1 MRRQLLRYVGLFCV
15 IVLFAGALW
24 GENNQIASLWGEIE
38 RLEKKQGHLE
48 FEKEKLV
55 SESNE
60 LADRIEKL
68 KKEAEKG
75 IGVIGE
81 YKLKKELRRS
91 QELAQRLEALEAEI
105 EAAQIASAEKKK
117 GLNSLYQAEISLLLQ
132 KLNKSSP
139 EETKLLLERVGELRA
154 AKESLELTEERVKM
168 EDLKVEEIDIEQ
180 EDDPEKLREKADL
193 VSDFVDKLQGRL
205 CLIDQKIKGLKRE
218 KKNEEK
224 IREFVRELSLF
235 DEDALTTRGLQ
246 VKSKDEGSLD
256 KGYRSDDFEESSWGD
271 FPIGE
276 REAAKVSA
284 ERAPAPSVSGWK
296 LSPGEIEREI
306 EELKKEREELA
317 QKSSDL
323 LKKAEEFYGRAA
335 ELSKS
340 KGTIGEP

>member
-1 MRRQLLRYVGLFCV
+1 MRRQLLSYVGLFCV

-38 RLEKKQGHLE
+38 RLEKKQEHLE

-68 KKEAEKG
+68 KKEAGEG

-105 EAAQIASAEKKK
+105 EATQIAVAEKKK
-117 GLNSLYQAEISLLLQ
+117 ELNSLYETEISFLLG

-154 AKESLELTEERVKM
+154 AKESLEPTEERVKM
-168 EDLKVEEIDIEQ
+168 EDLKVEQIDIEQ

-205 CLIDQKIKGLKRE
+205 CLVDQKIKELQRE

-235 DEDALTTRGLQ
+235 DEDILTTRGLKVTAEEKQ
-246 VKSKDEGSLD
+246 PL
-256 KGYRSDDFEESSWGD
+256 KGASESRDYGGTLTTD
-271 FPIGE
+271 VQKE
-276 REAAKVSA
+276 VSA
-284 ERAPAPSVSGWK
+284 ERAPALSVSGWK

-323 LKKAEEFYGRAA
+323 LRKAGEFYRRAA
-335 ELSKS
+335 ELSKF
-340 KGTIGEP
+340 KGTTGER